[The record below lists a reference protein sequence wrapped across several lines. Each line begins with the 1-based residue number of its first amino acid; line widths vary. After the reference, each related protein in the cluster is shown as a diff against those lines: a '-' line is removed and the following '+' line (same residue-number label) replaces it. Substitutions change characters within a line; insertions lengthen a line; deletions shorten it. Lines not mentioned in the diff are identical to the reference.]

1 MQGTK
6 KQQWDPHEELGAVC
20 VFPSVGHREQVRL
33 VVLHRK
39 GFIRERSVERMF
51 ITEPIQM

>member
-51 ITEPIQM
+51 ITEPVQM